1 MIKVTLTFLL
11 DEEND
16 PEIKN
21 ALKDCPKRVFFED
34 RVANDY
40 MPDLLMKA
48 FRPYGYRFIDGLNWS
63 YKLNHK

>member
-40 MPDLLMKA
+40 MPDLLMTA
-48 FRPYGYRFIDGLNWS
+48 FRPYGYRHIDDLNWS
-63 YKLNHK
+63 FKLNHK

>member
-40 MPDLLMKA
+40 MHDLLMKA
-48 FRPYGYRFIDGLNWS
+48 FRPYGYRYIDDLDWK

>member
-11 DEEND
+11 DEKND
-16 PEIKN
+16 PEIKD

-48 FRPYGYRFIDGLNWS
+48 FRPYGYRHIDDLNWS
-63 YKLNHK
+63 YKLIHK

>member
-16 PEIKN
+16 PEIKD

>member
-1 MIKVTLTFLL
+1 MIKVTLSFLL

-48 FRPYGYRFIDGLNWS
+48 FRPYGYRHIDDLNWS

>member
-21 ALKDCPKRVFFED
+21 ALKDCPKREFFED

-48 FRPYGYRFIDGLNWS
+48 FRPYGYRHIDDLNWS

>member
-34 RVANDY
+34 RVANAY

-48 FRPYGYRFIDGLNWS
+48 FRPYGYRHIDDLNWS

>member
-21 ALKDCPKRVFFED
+21 ALKDCPKRVFFDD

-48 FRPYGYRFIDGLNWS
+48 FRPYGYRFIDDLNWS

>member
-16 PEIKN
+16 PEIKD
-21 ALKDCPKRVFFED
+21 ALKDCSKRVFFED

-48 FRPYGYRFIDGLNWS
+48 FRPYGYRYIDDLNWS

>member
-16 PEIKN
+16 PEIKEVH
-21 ALKDCPKRVFFED
+21 KHTPKRAFFED
-34 RVANDY
+34 RIADDY

-48 FRPYGYRFIDGLNWS
+48 FRPYGYRYIDDLDWK

>member
-21 ALKDCPKRVFFED
+21 ALKDCPKRVFFDD

-48 FRPYGYRFIDGLNWS
+48 FRPYGYRHIDDLNWS

>member
-16 PEIKN
+16 PEIKD

-48 FRPYGYRFIDGLNWS
+48 FRPYGYRHIDDLNWS
-63 YKLNHK
+63 YKLNYK